1 MERCGEGLTLEI
13 RLRKDK
19 PTKAERLGLEYVESK
34 IAKTGEVPTYT
45 IVWPDHKES
54 TVTFG
59 TVEVRR
65 RSRLKLACSHCGV
78 SELETGWKYVHLDAE
93 GKSVNHICPA
103 CGRPTEYLNGEP
115 LR

>member
-1 MERCGEGLTLEI
+1 MEI
-13 RLRKDK
+13 RLRKDRQ
-19 PTKAERLGLEYVESK
+19 TKAEKMGLSYVESK

-45 IVWPDHKES
+45 IVWHDRKRS
-54 TVTFG
+54 TVIFG
-59 TVEVRR
+59 ATEVRR

-78 SELETGWKYVHLDAE
+78 SELETGWEYVHLDAE

-103 CGRPTEYLNGEP
+103 CKRPTEYLNNEQ